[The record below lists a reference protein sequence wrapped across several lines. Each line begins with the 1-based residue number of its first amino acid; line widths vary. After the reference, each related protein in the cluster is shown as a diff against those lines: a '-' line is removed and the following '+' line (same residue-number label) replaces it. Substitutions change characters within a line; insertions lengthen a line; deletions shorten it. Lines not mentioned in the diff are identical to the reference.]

1 MRVGGRTFVQ
11 IRHEKPVLTCSYKQ
25 EIAVPS
31 VLIEGSAGRLNP
43 PTPTPRADPALRDSE
58 LAGREWDWE
67 LRVLKSCCDG
77 SGAPFGPAAAQIM
90 DLG

>member
-1 MRVGGRTFVQ
+1 MQ

-31 VLIEGSAGRLNP
+31 VLFEGSAGRLNP
-43 PTPTPRADPALRDSE
+43 PPPRAEPALRDSE
-58 LAGREWDWE
+58 RAGRGWGWG
-67 LRVLKSCCDG
+67 LMVLKSCCDG
-77 SGAPFGPAAAQIM
+77 SGAPFRRAAAQIM